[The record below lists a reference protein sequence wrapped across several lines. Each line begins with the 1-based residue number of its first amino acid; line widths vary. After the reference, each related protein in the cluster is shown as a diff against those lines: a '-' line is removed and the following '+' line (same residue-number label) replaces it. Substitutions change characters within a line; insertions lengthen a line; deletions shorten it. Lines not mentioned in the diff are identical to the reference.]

1 MKITVVGAGYVGFSI
16 ALLLAE
22 QHEVCIFD
30 INQSKIEK
38 INTKCSPI
46 KDTNIY
52 QFLKE
57 KTLNL
62 RGILEPQKAYE
73 GAEYVIVATPTDF
86 DAKNNQFDTSAVEQ
100 AVLQCNEINPDA
112 IIVIKSTVPIG
123 FTSKIKQ
130 RHNIKNILFCPEF
143 LREGKSLEDNQFP
156 SRIVVGTDEKD
167 ERSLH
172 LAETFANVLNQ
183 VSVKKNNK
191 IMIMNYSE
199 AEAVKL
205 FSNTYLAMRV
215 SFFNELDTCA
225 EIIGLNTRNI
235 IDGVCA
241 DERIADGY
249 NNPSFGYGGYCLPK
263 DSKQLLT
270 TYDGI
275 PQNLMRAVVDANKT
289 RKMFIAEQILNNA
302 VKTQSYKDNIDTEMF
317 LSENVTIGIYRLTM
331 KAASDNYRQSSILD
345 IIEVLRSKVKRVI
358 IYEPLLANE
367 QYFNDCSVVTD
378 LEKFKIQSTLI
389 VANRFDICLEDVR
402 DKVYTRDIYMT
413 N

>member
-22 QHEVCIFD
+22 QHEVCILD

-46 KDTNIY
+46 KDINIY
-52 QFLKE
+52 KFLKE

-86 DAKNNQFDTSAVEQ
+86 DVVNNQFDTSAVEQ
-100 AVLQCNEINPDA
+100 VVFQCNEINPDA

-123 FTSKIKQ
+123 FTGKIKQ
-130 RHNIKNILFCPEF
+130 RYNIKNILFCPEF
-143 LREGKSLEDNQFP
+143 LREGKSLEDNLFP
-156 SRIVVGTDEKD
+156 SRIVVGMDEKD
-167 ERSLH
+167 EGSLL
-172 LAETFANVLNQ
+172 LAETFANVLKQ
-183 VSVKKNNK
+183 ISVKENNK

-270 TYDGI
+270 TYEGI

-289 RKMFIAEQILNNA
+289 RKIFIAEQILNNA
-302 VKTQSYKDNIDTEMF
+302 AKTQRQKDNIDTEIY
-317 LSENVTIGIYRLTM
+317 LSENVTVGIYRLTVY
-331 KAASDNYRQSSILD
+331 A
-345 IIEVLRSKVKRVI
+345 
-358 IYEPLLANE
+358 LLN
-367 QYFNDCSVVTD
+367 CP
-378 LEKFKIQSTLI
+378 
-389 VANRFDICLEDVR
+389 
-402 DKVYTRDIYMT
+402 
-413 N
+413 

>member
-1 MKITVVGAGYVGFSI
+1 M
-16 ALLLAE
+16 
-22 QHEVCIFD
+22 
-30 INQSKIEK
+30 
-38 INTKCSPI
+38 
-46 KDTNIY
+46 
-52 QFLKE
+52 
-57 KTLNL
+57 
-62 RGILEPQKAYE
+62 
-73 GAEYVIVATPTDF
+73 
-86 DAKNNQFDTSAVEQ
+86 
-100 AVLQCNEINPDA
+100 
-112 IIVIKSTVPIG
+112 
-123 FTSKIKQ
+123 
-130 RHNIKNILFCPEF
+130 FCPEF
-143 LREGKSLEDNQFP
+143 LREGKSLEDNLFP
-156 SRIVVGTDEKD
+156 SRIVVGMDEKD
-167 ERSLH
+167 EGSLL
-172 LAETFANVLNQ
+172 LAETFANVLKQ
-183 VSVKKNNK
+183 ISVKENNK

-270 TYDGI
+270 TYEGI

-289 RKMFIAEQILNNA
+289 RKIFIAEQILNNA
-302 VKTQSYKDNIDTEMF
+302 AKTQRQKDNIDTEIY
-317 LSENVTIGIYRLTM
+317 LSENVTVGIYRLTM
-331 KAASDNYRQSSILD
+331 KVASDNYRQSSILD
-345 IIEVLRSKVKRVI
+345 IIEVIRSKVKSVI
-358 IYEPLLANE
+358 IYEPLLTNE
-367 QYFNDCSVVTD
+367 QWFSGCQIISD
-378 LEKFKIQSTLI
+378 LETFKKQSTLI